1 MDTYVVGYN
10 APIKFVA
17 KHQYIYIYI
26 YIKPYVREYEVSPC
40 DTFVKRIEILSS
52 TTSEIR
58 TNEILTFVLFDL
70 IFRDF
75 FNKKTE
81 IICLFWFNISR
92 FFLLRTYTRSSLHF
106 NSPFSSLA
114 LLLYSFIYT
123 YP

>member
-17 KHQYIYIYI
+17 KHQYIYI

-81 IICLFWFNISR
+81 IICLFWFNISI
-92 FFLLRTYTRSSLHF
+92 FFLLRTYT
-106 NSPFSSLA
+106 
-114 LLLYSFIYT
+114 
-123 YP
+123 